1 MDDKL
6 DLTGTLSRYIAGER
20 AAQLPQ
26 AVLDKAK
33 THILDTIGAMLSG
46 SQLKPGRLI
55 LEFVKTQGGPA
66 DATVVASDFRTSVIY
81 AALANGTMAHADET
95 DDAHFPTVTH
105 PGSALLAAA
114 LPIAERAHRSGKEL
128 ITAFVLGYDVMC
140 RAVKAVD
147 REWMHERGLHTA
159 SMCANFEPLR

>member
-6 DLTGTLSRYIAGER
+6 DLTGTLSTYIAGER

-66 DATVVASDFRTSVIY
+66 DAIVVASDFRTSVIY

-95 DDAHFPTVTH
+95 DDAHLEK
-105 PGSALLAAA
+105 S
-114 LPIAERAHRSGKEL
+114 
-128 ITAFVLGYDVMC
+128 
-140 RAVKAVD
+140 
-147 REWMHERGLHTA
+147 
-159 SMCANFEPLR
+159 